1 MNYAGQQHTVRHTAP
16 ACCWTSAA
24 APRPRHW
31 WPKLERLVGGLLFT
45 DSGTDLGIALAAFG
59 HGPEAL
65 DDRELVPTPWVDALR
80 AFLAGDL
87 AQAAATYAEIGC
99 VPDEARC
106 RTLLGERLL
115 ERGEL
120 ECALT
125 LWSGLGAHA

>member
-1 MNYAGQQHTVRHTAP
+1 VAELL
-16 ACCWTSAA
+16 
-24 APRPRHW
+24 
-31 WPKLERLVGGLLFT
+31 KRLVGGFLCT

-87 AQAAATYAEIGC
+87 AQAATYAEIGC

-106 RTLLGERLL
+106 RTLLGEPLL
-115 ERGEL
+115 ERGERDADRREL
-120 ECALT
+120 KCALT